1 MSKNYTNNEVEHIK
15 DEETK
20 IEYLRF
26 KALEKYK
33 DRIDVIVTLRH
44 GGVSDGILNSL
55 NVRAAGTDKI
65 ENVLENVSRIGK
77 VINTDLEHICKGSQ
91 AHTDNV
97 IYINEN
103 NMDEFAYAKLKDYE
117 VDGYITDRGKLATLV
132 TTADCNPIV
141 IYDPVKNVVAN
152 VHSGWKGTI
161 KRIYLVALNKLKDE
175 FGTNVED
182 VIVCVGPAVGQS
194 CFSSEEE
201 SFKENFTNIWPDEEN
216 YIYYEKENPK
226 RFHTD
231 LKYVI
236 TKDFKNEGVKE
247 ENIHFADICT
257 CCNAEDFYSFRYK
270 TMHKEEDYGCFAT
283 VVKLK

>member
-1 MSKNYTNNEVEHIK
+1 MSKDYTNNEVEHIK
-15 DEETK
+15 DEKSK

-33 DRIDVIVTLRH
+33 DKIDVIVTLRH
-44 GGVSDGILNSL
+44 GGVSEGVFNSL
-55 NVRAAGTDKI
+55 NVRAAGTDKV
-65 ENVLENVSRIGK
+65 ENVLENLARIGK
-77 VINTDLEHICKGSQ
+77 ILGTDVEHICKGSQ

-97 IYINEN
+97 IYIDES
-103 NMDEFAYAKLKDYE
+103 NMDEFSYPKLNEYE
-117 VDGYITDRGKLATLV
+117 VDGYITDSVNLATLV

-152 VHSGWKGTI
+152 VHSGWKGTV
-161 KRIYLVALNKLKDE
+161 KRIYLVALNKLKE
-175 FGTNVED
+175 QFGTNAKD
-182 VIVCVGPAVGQS
+182 VIVCVGPAVKHC

-201 SFKENFTNIWPDEEN
+201 SFKANFTSIWTDEEK

-226 RFHTD
+226 RFHID

-236 TKDFKNEGVKE
+236 TKDFVKEGVKE
-247 ENIHFADICT
+247 TNIHFADICT
-257 CCNAEDFYSFRYK
+257 CCNNEDFYSFRYK

>member
-1 MSKNYTNNEVEHIK
+1 MSKDYTNNEVEHIK
-15 DEETK
+15 DEESK

-33 DRIDVIVTLRH
+33 DKLDVLVTLRH
-44 GGVSDGILNSL
+44 GGLSDGVFNSL

-65 ENVLENVSRIGK
+65 DNVLENVSRIGK
-77 VINTDLEHICKGSQ
+77 IINVELKDICKGSQ
-91 AHTDNV
+91 AHTNNV
-97 IYINEN
+97 IDINET
-103 NMDEFAYAKLKDYE
+103 NMDEFSYPKLNAYE
-117 VDGYITDRGKLATLV
+117 VDGYITDSNKLATLV

-141 IYDPVKNVVAN
+141 IYDPVHNVVAN

-161 KRIYLVALNKLKDE
+161 KRIYLVALNKLKE
-175 FGTNVED
+175 QFSTNVED
-182 VIVCVGPAVGQS
+182 VTICVGPAVRQC

-201 SFKENFTNIWPDEEN
+201 AFKQNFTNIWPDEEN

-226 RFHTD
+226 RFHID

-236 TKDFKNEGVKE
+236 TKDFVKEGVKE

-257 CCNAEDFYSFRYK
+257 CCNNEDFYSFRYK
-270 TMHKEEDYGCFAT
+270 TMNKEEDYGCFAT